1 MPRSDPVSPAMA
13 QSRDPKKDDC
23 SKEEM
28 AVATDATALVDEPES
43 MVNPGFIK
51 NDSYEKG
58 PDSLVVLVYLKEIC
72 RDISAVSSASR
83 TWHLLVH
90 TLICIKQI
98 CKPEYIFSL

>member
-1 MPRSDPVSPAMA
+1 MA

-72 RDISAVSSASR
+72 RDISAV
-83 TWHLLVH
+83 LFCKQDL
-90 TLICIKQI
+90 TLIS
-98 CKPEYIFSL
+98 PYPNLY